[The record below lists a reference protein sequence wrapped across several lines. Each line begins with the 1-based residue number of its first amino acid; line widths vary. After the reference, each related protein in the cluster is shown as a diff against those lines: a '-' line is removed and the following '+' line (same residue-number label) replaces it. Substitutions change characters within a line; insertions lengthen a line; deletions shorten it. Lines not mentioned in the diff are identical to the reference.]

1 MSGMSKMVM
10 DLVTSHGARARTTE
24 KDAAERDVG
33 DWEPSSDAL
42 APLDDNTT
50 SGSASG
56 RERRD
61 SFQARQL
68 VDPMGYALESAATRS
83 TLSSSSSS
91 STSTSASKR
100 RRSRRG
106 STPGPVLPQEMM
118 VLVEAYMQRIAQRKR
133 VEQEAQNQKK
143 DRERAGR
150 RRIASC
156 LVQ

>member
-24 KDAAERDVG
+24 RDASERDVG
-33 DWEPSSDAL
+33 DWQPSSDAL
-42 APLDDNTT
+42 VPLDDNTT

-56 RERRD
+56 RDRRY

-68 VDPMGYALESAATRS
+68 VDPMGYDLESAATRS
-83 TLSSSSSS
+83 TLSSSS

-100 RRSRRG
+100 RRSKRG